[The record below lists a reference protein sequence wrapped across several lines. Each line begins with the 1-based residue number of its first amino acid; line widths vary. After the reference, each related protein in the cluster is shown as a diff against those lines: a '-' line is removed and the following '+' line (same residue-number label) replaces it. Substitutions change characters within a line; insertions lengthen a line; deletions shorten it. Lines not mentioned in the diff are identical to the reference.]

1 MNRIGVLMIALTL
14 SVLLTKS
21 ATAQDLA
28 DGTWTGSMMPP
39 GSDEAPVEYTVSH
52 EDGQL
57 AISILSA
64 MGEFPFSDIGFEDGA
79 LTFTWTPGALIE
91 CALEPQ
97 EDGSYYGDCED
108 EDGGIGQLRM
118 IPPAGED

>member
-1 MNRIGVLMIALTL
+1 MNRIGILIIALTL
-14 SVLLTKS
+14 GVLGTTG
-21 ATAQDLA
+21 AMAQDLA

-39 GSDEAPVEYTVSH
+39 GGDEAAVEYTVSH

-57 AISILSA
+57 AISLASP

-79 LTFTWTPGALIE
+79 LTFAWTPGPTIE

-97 EDGSYYGDCED
+97 EDGSFYGDCED

-118 IPPAGED
+118 IPPVEED